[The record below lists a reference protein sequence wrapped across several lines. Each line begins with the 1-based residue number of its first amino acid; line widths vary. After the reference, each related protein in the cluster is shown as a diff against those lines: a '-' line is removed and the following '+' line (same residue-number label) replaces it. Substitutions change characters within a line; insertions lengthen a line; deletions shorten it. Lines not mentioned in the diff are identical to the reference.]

1 MKTIVNERYKESYIE
16 ETLSNGLHVV
26 LWRKPDYEKSLFMMA
41 TPLGALDVEQVDGK
55 GKIYSFPAG
64 IAHFLEHKMFE
75 TKEGDIMEEFSKMG
89 ASVNAFTSYTE
100 TVYYFTCAT
109 DVKKPLNLL
118 LDFVQELSIS
128 EASVEKEKGIIIQ
141 ELNMYKQMS
150 DSRLLN
156 ETYASLFSKHP
167 LRYDIGGD
175 SKSVSSTT
183 VEDLKN
189 CYQLNYHPQ
198 RMILIG
204 VCSDDPKRIMEIIRE
219 NQERKHFDSIQE
231 VKRKEFVEPRTIAR
245 EKYTFPMDIQTPKVS
260 LSYKLDGIVD
270 VKRRIHAEWC
280 IRIMLDSVFS
290 TLNPEY
296 QNWIDQGI
304 INDFVGADIDFGKD
318 YGVLMFYA
326 ETDRKEKFYSLVETV
341 FEKIKNGE
349 IQEDVLLQLKRR
361 YFGQTIRSLNSFDDI
376 AITFVRNYFDHID
389 FFAFLDILDDI
400 SLEDI
405 KECCRLLTKEHKSI
419 VEILPEKSQ

>member
-55 GKIYSFPAG
+55 GKSYSFPAG

-389 FFAFLDILDDI
+389 FFASLDILDDI

-405 KECCRLLTKEHKSI
+405 KECCRLLTKEYKSI